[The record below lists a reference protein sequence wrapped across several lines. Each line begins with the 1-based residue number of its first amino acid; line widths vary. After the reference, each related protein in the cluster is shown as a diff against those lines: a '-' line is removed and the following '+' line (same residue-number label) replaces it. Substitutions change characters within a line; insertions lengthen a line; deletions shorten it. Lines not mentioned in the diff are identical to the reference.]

1 MGIIPARSG
10 IALGMMPPHASLR
23 LTSLWMFLAL
33 GLAGCAAPITTAGDL
48 NVTIIA
54 DGEELAARVPAGST
68 ALQALETAGVN
79 LGASDRLEPPAYAVL
94 SDGTHIMVTRVNERF
109 EVETEVVPFERQT
122 IRNEAM
128 PEGES
133 RLLQP
138 GMNGLQEITYRV
150 VEEEGKPASRT
161 AVKVVVAEA
170 PVPEIVMIGAQLSYA
185 PLSVE
190 GVLAYLSGGNAWII
204 RDDTRNRRPIVVGE
218 NLDGRVFRLS
228 PDGRWLLFSQAP
240 ADPSSAEI
248 NRLWIV
254 STSEAATEPIDLQ
267 VSNIVHFADWSP
279 QAIDGYT
286 LAYSTVEPSP
296 GAPGWQANNDLWLLT
311 LTFAGRVADRE
322 QIVESNAGG
331 QYGWWG
337 TSFAWAPDGSQLAYA
352 RADGIGRVPLDEPGL
367 LPLVEIQPY
376 QSFSD
381 WAWVPGVAWGGDNQ
395 SLYFVDHAP
404 PQGLESPAS
413 SPAFDLSAW
422 IGDSAT
428 AVPLIGQAGMFSYPA
443 VSPAQIEAGGELAYR
458 IAYLQALAPLE
469 SQNSSYQLS
478 IVDRDG
484 SNASLLFPPPGEA
497 GLTPRPLAW
506 SPSADRVAV
515 LYRGDLWIVD
525 AQTGQGQRLT
535 GDNQTAAMDWK
546 GGS

>member
-1 MGIIPARSG
+1 MKPPRYRLSIPLLS
-10 IALGMMPPHASLR
+10 
-23 LTSLWMFLAL
+23 LAL
-33 GLAGCAAPITTAGDL
+33 AAGLAACAAPTTTAGDIEVKIL
-48 NVTIIA
+48 A
-54 DGEELAARVPAGST
+54 DGEERQVQVPAGST
-68 ALQALETAGVN
+68 ALQALEIAGTI
-79 LGASDRLEPPAYAVL
+79 LGASDRLDPPAYAVL
-94 SDGTHIMVTRVNERF
+94 ADGTRIRITRVSERF

-128 PEGES
+128 PEGET

-138 GMNGLQEITYRV
+138 GVNGMQEITYRI
-150 VEEEGKPASRT
+150 VEEEGKPPSRT
-161 AVKVVVAEA
+161 AVKVVLAEP
-170 PVPEIVMIGAQLSYA
+170 PVPEIVMLGAQLSYA
-185 PLSVE
+185 PLSVD

-204 RDDTRNRRPIVVGE
+204 RGDTRNRRPIVVGE

-228 PDGRWLLFSQAP
+228 PDGRWLLYSQAP
-240 ADPSSAEI
+240 SEEVAGEI
-248 NRLWIV
+248 NRLWLV
-254 STSEAATEPIDLQ
+254 STADESGEPIDLD
-267 VSNIVHFADWSP
+267 VTNIVHFADWSP
-279 QAIDGYT
+279 QVIDGYT
-286 LAYSTVEPSP
+286 LAFSTVEPSP

-311 LTFAGRVADRE
+311 LTYAGRVTDRE
-322 QIVESNAGG
+322 QVIESNAGG

-337 TSFAWAPDGSQLAYA
+337 TSYAWAPDGSQLAYA
-352 RADGIGRVPLDEPGL
+352 RADGIGRVPLDEPSL
-367 LPLVEIQPY
+367 QPLVDIQPF

-422 IGDSAT
+422 ISESAT
-428 AVPLIGQAGMFSYPA
+428 SVSLVPQTGMFAYPA
-443 VSPAQIEAGGELAYR
+443 ASPASVEPGGELAYR
-458 IAYLQALAPLE
+458 LAYLQAVAPLE

-478 IVDRDG
+478 IIDRDG
-484 SNASLLFPPPGEA
+484 SEATLLFPPPGEA

-506 SPSADRVAV
+506 SPAGDRLAV
-515 LYRGDLWIVD
+515 LYRGDLWVVD

-546 GGS
+546 GGA

>member
-1 MGIIPARSG
+1 MKARRVHLSPAV
-10 IALGMMPPHASLR
+10 
-23 LTSLWMFLAL
+23 L
-33 GLAGCAAPITTAGDL
+33 GLVLAVCLAACVAPTTTAGAID
-48 NVTIIA
+48 VTLLV
-54 DGEELAARVPAGST
+54 DGDEIPIRVPSGST
-68 ALQALETAGVN
+68 ALQALELAAIT
-79 LGASDRLEPPAYAVL
+79 LGASDRLDPPAYAVL
-94 SDGTHIMVTRVNERF
+94 ADGTRVRVSRVSERF

-128 PEGES
+128 PEGET

-138 GMNGLQEITYRV
+138 GVNGIQETTYRI
-150 VEEEGKPASRT
+150 VEEEGKPTSRT
-161 AVKVVVAEA
+161 AVKVVQAQA
-170 PVPEIVMIGAQLSYA
+170 PVPEIVMMGAQLSYA
-185 PLSVE
+185 PLSVD
-190 GVLAYLSGGNAWII
+190 GVLAYLSGGNAWIM

-228 PDGRWLLFSQAP
+228 PDGRWLLYSQTPTDEA
-240 ADPSSAEI
+240 ADEI
-248 NRLWIV
+248 NRLRIV
-254 STSEAATEPIDLQ
+254 STSDEAAEPLDLQ

-286 LAYSTVEPSP
+286 IAYSTVEPSP

-311 LTFAGRVADRE
+311 LSFAGRVTDRE
-322 QIVESNAGG
+322 QVIESNAGG

-337 TSFAWAPDGSQLAYA
+337 TSYAWAPDGSQLAYA

-367 LPLVEIQPY
+367 QSLVEIQPF

-381 WAWVPGVAWGGDNQ
+381 WAWVPGVSWGGDNQ

-422 IGDSAT
+422 ISESSSS
-428 AVPLIGQAGMFSYPA
+428 VSLIPQTGMFAYPSA
-443 VSPAQIEAGGELAYR
+443 SPATVEPGGELAYR
-458 IAYLQALAPLE
+458 LAYLQAVAPLE

-484 SNASLLFPPPGEA
+484 SEATMLFPPPGEA

-506 SPSADRVAV
+506 SPAGDRVAV

-546 GGS
+546 GGA

>member
-1 MGIIPARSG
+1 MKPRRADLS
-10 IALGMMPPHASLR
+10 
-23 LTSLWMFLAL
+23 TSLL
-33 GLAGCAAPITTAGDL
+33 GLVLAVSLAACAAPTTTAGAMDI
-48 NVTIIA
+48 TILA
-54 DGEELAARVPAGST
+54 DGEQLAVRVPSGST
-68 ALQALETAGVN
+68 ALQALEMAGIS

-94 SDGTHIMVTRVNERF
+94 ADKTRIRVTRVSERF
-109 EVETEVVPFERQT
+109 EVEIEVVPFERQT

-128 PEGES
+128 PEGET

-138 GMNGLQEITYRV
+138 GVNGMQEITYRF

-161 AVKVVVAEA
+161 AVKVVLAQP
-170 PVPEIVMIGAQLSYA
+170 PVPEIVMVGAQLSYA
-185 PLSVE
+185 PLSIE

-204 RDDTRNRRPIVVGE
+204 RNDTRNRRPIVVGE

-228 PDGRWLLFSQAP
+228 PDGRWLLYSQSPTEA
-240 ADPSSAEI
+240 AAGEI
-248 NRLWIV
+248 NQLWIV
-254 STSEAATEPIDLQ
+254 STTDEAAEPIDLE

-286 LAYSTVEPSP
+286 IAFSTVEPSP

-311 LTFAGRVADRE
+311 LTFSGRATERQQV
-322 QIVESNAGG
+322 IESNAGG

-337 TSFAWAPDGSQLAYA
+337 TSYAWAPDGSQLAYA
-352 RADGIGRVPLDEPGL
+352 RADGIGLVPLDEPAL
-367 LPLVEIQPY
+367 QPLVDIQPF

-381 WAWVPGVAWGGDNQ
+381 WAWVPGVSWGGDNQ

-422 IGDSAT
+422 ISEAST
-428 AVPLIGQAGMFSYPA
+428 SVALVPQTGMFAYPA
-443 VSPAQIEAGGELAYR
+443 ASPATVAAGGELAYR
-458 IAYLQALAPLE
+458 LAYLQAVAPLE

-478 IVDRDG
+478 VIDRDG
-484 SNASLLFPPPGEA
+484 SEATLLFPPPGEA

-506 SPSADRVAV
+506 SPAADRVAV

-525 AQTGQGQRLT
+525 AQTGRGQRLT

-546 GGS
+546 G